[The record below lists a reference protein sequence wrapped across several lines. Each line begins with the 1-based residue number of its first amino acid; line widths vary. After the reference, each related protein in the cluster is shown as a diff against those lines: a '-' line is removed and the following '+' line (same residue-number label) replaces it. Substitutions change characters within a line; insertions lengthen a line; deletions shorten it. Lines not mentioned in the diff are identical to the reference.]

1 MGENL
6 LRYQKKLAGMI
17 AEKRGNFHSDP
28 VFSQLG
34 MLKISDLYRQQLR
47 IYAWKF
53 TKNKLPSNQMVMLC
67 KVNQIHT
74 HNTRSARSGLF
85 VSTQDHRAAAYRIPK
100 EWQGLPEK
108 MKELNS
114 LGGLKRNSKK
124 YFISKYAAFKCNK
137 RDCFVC
143 APAESHNVVDDG

>member
-1 MGENL
+1 
-6 LRYQKKLAGMI
+6 MI

-53 TKNKLPSNQMVMLC
+53 IKNKLPSNQMVMLS

-74 HNTRSARSGLF
+74 HNTRSAGTGLF
-85 VSTQDHRAAAYRIPK
+85 VSTQDHRAAGYRIPK
-100 EWQGLPEK
+100 EWQGLPVK

-114 LGGLKRNSKK
+114 LGGLKACRSLLRIV
-124 YFISKYAAFKCNK
+124 F
-137 RDCFVC
+137 
-143 APAESHNVVDDG
+143 